1 VTKVKNL
8 ERKKPTASFATR
20 TSPRGRKLRSRYRRT
35 KPTPPIELTARDV
48 AFLLDCVF
56 LRAVLG
62 NATFLLAASH
72 STGLRPP
79 RSYWKQRENQLYQAE
94 WLSRFYPPKSF
105 YVTGAGW
112 PVCIMEPG
120 YVSYAIDEGF
130 RVDVLLGED
139 RKKYLAASAGMR
151 EKLLQLMTANGIDAD
166 VAASMLENN
175 GALAEKFCSGRTS
188 NIPHT
193 LLASTFLALA
203 WYGLRKAGYAIGH
216 RQPDGFIDWKFRV
229 EGEAEV
235 RRIQPDGFFTIN
247 RAEGL
252 EGFALEAETGETG
265 YKALV
270 KKIRAYQHLVLQETI
285 ESLRLRTHCPDLT
298 TIRVIFYCATASHA
312 HAVAR
317 AIAEVAPAGS
327 GSFLIASADAVHL
340 DYSKVQFQTDAP
352 IDVDGTTLYDYLG
365 GLMLKP
371 IFAQVQGRSSR
382 GAPELGYVPLVSGPR
397 PADREILDCR

>member
-8 ERKKPTASFATR
+8 KRKKPTASFATR
-20 TSPRGRKLRSRYRRT
+20 KSPRGRKLRSRFRRT
-35 KPTPPIELTARDV
+35 KPTPPIDLTARDV

-112 PVCIMEPG
+112 PVYIMEPG
-120 YVSYAIDEGF
+120 YVSYAIDEGL

-188 NIPHT
+188 NLPH
-193 LLASTFLALA
+193 LVLASTFLALA
-203 WYGLRKAGYAIGH
+203 WYGMRKAGYTVAN

-229 EGEAEV
+229 EGEAEI

-247 RAEGL
+247 RADGL

-270 KKIRAYQHLVLQETI
+270 KKIRAYHGLLMQETI
-285 ESLRLRTHCPDLT
+285 DGLRSRTHCPDLVT
-298 TIRVIFYCATASHA
+298 FRVLFYCATATHA

-317 AIAEVAPAGS
+317 AIAEVTPAGS
-327 GSFLIASADAVHL
+327 GLFLIVSADAVHL
-340 DYSKVQFQTDAP
+340 DYAKIQFQKNAALDEK
-352 IDVDGTTLYDYLG
+352 GTTLYTYLG
-365 GLMLKP
+365 DLMLRP
-371 IFAQVQGRSSR
+371 IFAQVQGKKPS

-397 PADREILDCR
+397 